1 MSTEVQSSPRSPVPL
16 TFLLL
21 VNAVLLAVRD
31 LLSSFVDVDRLSSL
45 LLAGEVAAVRLVL
58 APIATPVAPPSMTP
72 AYKVAALA
80 VLGALDGAQL
90 LGPER
95 PPRRFHGEVALKGH
109 RDLGMCLVEEQ
120 RLGGVQVIRCTRL
133 CVDPPEV
140 HWTRADNVYDLR
152 EVHED
157 EALQAAADAAAAREK
172 ERREREEQL
181 QRLRDLRAQHD
192 VTVQRRG
199 QFVQVVCSGQYGHL
213 RITDGPS
220 RAALRAAGFGGRM
233 LHDGGSHNCLGLVDG
248 YLSRDDAEQAAA
260 LGSPL
265 CEALANLGFRSV
277 TVLPA
282 SEDDESLRTD
292 GAQDDGDCDAEV
304 PW

>member
-1 MSTEVQSSPRSPVPL
+1 MSTEVQSSPRSIPL

-157 EALQAAADAAAAREK
+157 EALAAAAKAYEERERERAEQEADAARQR
-172 ERREREEQL
+172 ERRGKATV
-181 QRLRDLRAQHD
+181 D
-192 VTVQRRG
+192 VQRRG
-199 QFVQVVCSGQYGHL
+199 QHVH
-213 RITDGPS
+213 ITARVNGFPEPGLLVDGPVA
-220 RAALRAAGFGGRM
+220 AALREASVDVRRRYDNGRCLGFTAGF
-233 LHDGGSHNCLGLVDG
+233 
-248 YLSRDDAEQAAA
+248 LSADDAEQAAA

-265 CEALANLGFRSV
+265 CEALASAGFLSV
-277 TVLPA
+277 TVLPSA
-282 SEDDESLRTD
+282 PPSDDDSDEE
-292 GAQDDGDCDAEV
+292 AF
-304 PW
+304 

>member
-95 PPRRFHGEVALKGH
+95 PPRRFHGQVALKGH

-157 EALQAAADAAAAREK
+157 EALAAAARAAAKREL
-172 ERREREEQL
+172 ERREQEDDAARQRE
-181 QRLRDLRAQHD
+181 RRGKATVD
-192 VTVQRRG
+192 VQRRG
-199 QFVQVVCSGQYGHL
+199 QFVHVTARVNGYPEPGL
-213 RITDGPS
+213 
-220 RAALRAAGFGGRM
+220 
-233 LHDGGSHNCLGLVDG
+233 LVDG
-248 YLSRDDAEQAAA
+248 PVARALRDASVDVRRRYDNGRCLGYVAAFLSADDAEQAAT

-265 CEALANLGFRSV
+265 CEALASAGFLSV
-277 TVLPA
+277 MVVPPGDP
-282 SEDDESLRTD
+282 EGDESE
-292 GAQDDGDCDAEV
+292 GDDSDAEAF
-304 PW
+304 

>member
-1 MSTEVQSSPRSPVPL
+1 MTTDVQPSRSPVPL

-58 APIATPVAPPSMTP
+58 APIATPVAPPSRTP

-120 RLGGVQVIRCTRL
+120 RLGGVQVLRCTRL

-157 EALQAAADAAAAREK
+157 EALAAAAKAYAE
-172 ERREREEQL
+172 RERERAEREEAAAR
-181 QRLRDLRAQHD
+181 QRERRGKATVD
-192 VTVQRRG
+192 VQRRG
-199 QFVQVVCSGQYGHL
+199 QFVH
-213 RITDGPS
+213 ITARVNGYPEPG
-220 RAALRAAGFGGRM
+220 L
-233 LHDGGSHNCLGLVDG
+233 LVDG
-248 YLSRDDAEQAAA
+248 PVANALFVASVDVRRRYDNGRCLGYVAAFLSADDAEQAAT

-265 CEALANLGFRSV
+265 CEALASAGFLSV
-277 TVLPA
+277 MVVPPGDP
-282 SEDDESLRTD
+282 EGDESE
-292 GAQDDGDCDAEV
+292 GDDSDAEAF
-304 PW
+304 

>member
-1 MSTEVQSSPRSPVPL
+1 MSTDVQLSPRSVSLPL

-21 VNAVLLAVRD
+21 VNAVLMAVRD
-31 LLSSFVDVDRLSSL
+31 LLSSFIDVDRLSSL

-58 APIATPVAPPSMTP
+58 EPIAKPVSPPSMAP
-72 AYKVAALA
+72 AYKAAAMA

-109 RDLGMCLVEEQ
+109 RDLGVCLIEEQ

-140 HWTRADNVYDLR
+140 HWTRSDSLYDLR
-152 EVHED
+152 ELHED
-157 EALQAAADAAAAREK
+157 DALKAAAEAAAKREQKRAAIEADAARQR
-172 ERREREEQL
+172 ERRGKATV
-181 QRLRDLRAQHD
+181 DL
-192 VTVQRRG
+192 QRRG
-199 QFVQVVCSGQYGHL
+199 QFVHVTARVNGYPEPGL
-213 RITDGPS
+213 
-220 RAALRAAGFGGRM
+220 
-233 LHDGGSHNCLGLVDG
+233 LVDG
-248 YLSRDDAEQAAA
+248 PVARALRDASVDVRRRYDNGRWLGSTAGFLSADDAEQAAT

-265 CEALANLGFRSV
+265 CEALTSAGFLSIM
-277 TVLPA
+277 VLPA
-282 SEDDESLRTD
+282 GPPE
-292 GAQDDGDCDAEV
+292 DGDADEGDSDAEV

>member
-1 MSTEVQSSPRSPVPL
+1 MTTDVQPSRSPVPL

-120 RLGGVQVIRCTRL
+120 RLGGVQVLRCTRL

-157 EALQAAADAAAAREK
+157 EALAAAAKAYAE
-172 ERREREEQL
+172 RERERAEREEDAAR
-181 QRLRDLRAQHD
+181 QRERRGKATVD
-192 VTVQRRG
+192 VQRRG
-199 QFVQVVCSGQYGHL
+199 QFVH
-213 RITDGPS
+213 ITARVNGYPEPG
-220 RAALRAAGFGGRM
+220 L
-233 LHDGGSHNCLGLVDG
+233 LVDG
-248 YLSRDDAEQAAA
+248 PVANALLAASVDVRRRYDNGRCLGYVADFLWADDAEQAAT

-265 CEALANLGFRSV
+265 CEALGGLGFRTV
-277 TVLPA
+277 VVLPA
-282 SEDDESLRTD
+282 SETDPDYVREDD
-292 GAQDDGDCDAEV
+292 DAEAF
-304 PW
+304 

>member
-1 MSTEVQSSPRSPVPL
+1 MSTEVQSSPRSIPVA
-16 TFLLL
+16 FLLL

-58 APIATPVAPPSMTP
+58 APIAKPVEPPSMSP

-109 RDLGMCLVEEQ
+109 RDLGVCLVEEQ

-157 EALQAAADAAAAREK
+157 EALAAAAKAYAERERERAEQEADAARQR
-172 ERREREEQL
+172 ERRGKATV
-181 QRLRDLRAQHD
+181 D
-192 VTVQRRG
+192 VQRRG
-199 QFVQVVCSGQYGHL
+199 QHVH
-213 RITDGPS
+213 ITARVNGFPEPGLLVDGPVA
-220 RAALRAAGFGGRM
+220 AALREASVDCRRRYDDGR
-233 LHDGGSHNCLGLVDG
+233 CLGYVADF
-248 YLSRDDAEQAAA
+248 LSADDAEQAAT

-265 CEALANLGFRSV
+265 CEALASAGFLSV
-277 TVLPA
+277 MVIPSA
-282 SEDDESLRTD
+282 PPEDDAPEGCR
-292 GAQDDGDCDAEV
+292 DDDSDAEV